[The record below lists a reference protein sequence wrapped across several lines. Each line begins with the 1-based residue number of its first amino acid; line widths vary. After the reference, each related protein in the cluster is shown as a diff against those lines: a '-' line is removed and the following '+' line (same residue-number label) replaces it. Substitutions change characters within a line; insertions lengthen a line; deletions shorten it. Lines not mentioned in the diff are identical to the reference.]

1 MPKTGGDITKAK
13 ILEVAENLF
22 SEKGFDATSIDT
34 IAKAVGINKA
44 TIYYHFKDKNDI
56 LVSLFQAIID
66 ELNHHLK
73 KGSSSNSIQDSI
85 KEEIVYL
92 QNKRKILS
100 ILLMEALKDT
110 DTKNV
115 LFHCAKTVIMGEMT
129 ETRGN
134 KPFENIEEEQLYY
147 IHEFFTGFIPM
158 IAFIVFQD
166 KWCDFFNG
174 NKKTS
179 IDDFIEVFHKTHL
192 TSHFK

>member
-34 IAKAVGINKA
+34 LSKAVGINKA

-73 KGSSSNSIQDSI
+73 KGSASNSVQDSI

-110 DTKNV
+110 DTKNA
-115 LFHCAKTVIMGEMT
+115 LFHCAQTVIQGEMM
-129 ETRGN
+129 EAREG
-134 KPFENIEEEQLYY
+134 KPFENAEEEQLYN

-158 IAFIVFQD
+158 ITFIVFQD

-179 IDDFIEVFHKTHL
+179 IDNFIEVFHKTHL